1 MRWVL
6 WGVRRWIKRQAAILL
21 EKTMMTKRTWVANM
35 SWDVSVRV
43 HRHWHLCTVRFL
55 EGGREPSIVFV
66 WLDSSVLTVVLFTG
80 AAGMSDCIL
89 RRIVGHRFS
98 YTRFSIRDG
107 RIVLSY
113 LVDAKQAR
121 LIKIRRYHA

>member
-1 MRWVL
+1 MCQFEFIDTGICAPCDSWRAEESLRSFSFGWTLVFSR
-6 WGVRRWIKRQAAILL
+6 V
-21 EKTMMTKRTWVANM
+21 VA
-35 SWDVSVRV
+35 
-43 HRHWHLCTVRFL
+43 
-55 EGGREPSIVFV
+55 
-66 WLDSSVLTVVLFTG
+66 VVLFTG